1 MHMVYLMFY
10 LPFLLFSRISHLP
23 FWGKLL
29 PGFFPP
35 TDTTHE
41 IADGAR
47 EASRPWAH
55 YSHLSQ
61 CTYYPNHVFN
71 PRIRVNIDCID
82 VEKTHRLQCSAIVLQ
97 KQLTSNCYIAS
108 ICTLPEP
115 TFSFSF
121 ASNWLNWISCGFWY
135 LTEVYWYHEALA
147 ASRPY
152 RYTGGK
158 CSDMITL
165 QWENE
170 TCLRSAFRRKIRSVI
185 WRFPV
190 NRRNI
195 VPGVE
200 MQREGSER
208 EWREG
213 ERNKKRGEKEID
225 LFIICTR
232 CKCALYVR

>member
-1 MHMVYLMFY
+1 MVYLMFY

-158 CSDMITL
+158 CSNMITL

-170 TCLRSAFRRKIRSVI
+170 TDVYEVLL
-185 WRFPV
+185 
-190 NRRNI
+190 
-195 VPGVE
+195 
-200 MQREGSER
+200 EGKSDL
-208 EWREG
+208 WSDDFLLIEG
-213 ERNKKRGEKEID
+213 
-225 LFIICTR
+225 T
-232 CKCALYVR
+232 